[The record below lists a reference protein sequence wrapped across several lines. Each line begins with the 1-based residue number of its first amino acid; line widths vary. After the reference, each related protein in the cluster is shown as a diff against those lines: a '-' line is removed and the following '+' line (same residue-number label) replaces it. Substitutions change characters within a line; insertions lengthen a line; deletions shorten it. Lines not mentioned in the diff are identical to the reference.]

1 MIHGLNGWH
10 PLLQVLLSKHILNRL
25 NKYFVKISD
34 TSYERMHQKP
44 KEAQELVC
52 RSDVY
57 ITFKKKN
64 DVSMS
69 HFLRGQFHFMSVSWS
84 QTALIFQGMF
94 LRSPD
99 GTGGEM
105 HL

>member
-1 MIHGLNGWH
+1 
-10 PLLQVLLSKHILNRL
+10 
-25 NKYFVKISD
+25 
-34 TSYERMHQKP
+34 
-44 KEAQELVC
+44 
-52 RSDVY
+52 
-57 ITFKKKN
+57 
-64 DVSMS
+64 MS

>member
-34 TSYERMHQKP
+34 ISLIRMHQKP

-57 ITFKKKN
+57 ITLKKN
-64 DVSMS
+64 DVS
-69 HFLRGQFHFMSVSWS
+69 FLISLGASSIS
-84 QTALIFQGMF
+84 CLFQGVRLLGSFKACFCAILMG
-94 LRSPD
+94 R
-99 GTGGEM
+99 GEM
-105 HL
+105 RL